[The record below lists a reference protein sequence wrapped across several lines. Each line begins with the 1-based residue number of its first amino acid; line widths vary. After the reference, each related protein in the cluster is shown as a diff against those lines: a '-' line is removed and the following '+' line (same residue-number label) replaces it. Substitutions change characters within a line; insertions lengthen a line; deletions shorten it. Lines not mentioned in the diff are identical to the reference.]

1 MKKRTKKQQYKHN
14 KIKAR
19 VVKDIAPIIFW
30 VCIGLAIM
38 FLIAALANAFGNIAE
53 IVNKLDTKIYTGEQ
67 LKENYQYLVEKYGE
81 WTIGNGGAGFE
92 ITFVN
97 IKNAVFSG
105 VMILSLSLFVVFFVS
120 AFVLGRWII
129 PKMAEQ
135 IKEDNQDAVNLEIL
149 EMAEKNNCQKE

>member
-19 VVKDIAPIIFW
+19 VVKNIAPIIFW

-53 IVNKLDTKIYTGEQ
+53 IVNKLDTKVYTGEQ